1 MSLDNNTIQNPL
13 PGDLQARVENA
24 LNQVSS
30 LELEITRLDKLSQL
44 KKSEL
49 QNIHN
54 EFKALEASIQSA
66 TANKL
71 ALDKEVAT
79 ASSKLNELQY
89 AIKDVNHELE
99 EAAKLKKEVNS
110 FVETQKKDLADRIKR
125 VEELESEIDKRLA
138 ELHSKEVTHQSKVDK
153 LLAALK

>member
-30 LELEITRLDKLSQL
+30 LELEIVRLDKLSQL

-54 EFKALEASIQSA
+54 ESKALEAGIQSA

-71 ALDKEVAT
+71 ALEKEVAS

-99 EAAKLKKEVNS
+99 EAAN
-110 FVETQKKDLADRIKR
+110 
-125 VEELESEIDKRLA
+125 
-138 ELHSKEVTHQSKVDK
+138 
-153 LLAALK
+153 